1 MRINDQSTTNKLL
14 LVLVI
19 PLVFYIL
26 KELHFIFAP
35 LMFAFFI
42 SLLFIPMLRWMHK
55 KGVPRLLALVAVILI
70 IAGTF
75 YGTVKLIS
83 LTGDEILHGK
93 EALYYK
99 LDNKIGDLILPY
111 AEVLGLKAVEGKS
124 TISSILMSP
133 QISERIYKNFG
144 DTFMFFQ
151 QTLVTLLMTL
161 FFLVL
166 ILAGTFNFKLLMQES
181 LLLRRTQ
188 TIKTYMAI
196 ERSIVK
202 FLKVKFLM
210 SFLTGLGFG
219 LIAWSFDISFPL
231 FWGVFAFAINFV
243 QMIGSVVATL
253 MAALF
258 AFIELESPGT
268 ILLVSLLFTGVQVLF
283 GSVLEPVLMGKSFS
297 INVITVLVMLM
308 FWGYLWGV
316 PGLILSIP
324 ITVLLKTL
332 MEQFPAS
339 RKLAVLMK

>member
-1 MRINDQSTTNKLL
+1 MRLSDQSTTNKLL
-14 LVLVI
+14 LVLAI

-42 SLLFIPMLRWMHK
+42 SLLFIPMLRWLHK
-55 KGVPRLLALVAVILI
+55 KGSPRILALIIVILI

-75 YGTVKLIS
+75 YGTVKLVS
-83 LTGDEILHGK
+83 LTGQEILNGK

-99 LDNKIGDLILPY
+99 LDDKIGDLIMPY
-111 AEVLGLKAVEGKS
+111 AEILGVEPIDGKS
-124 TISSILMSP
+124 AIRSILMSP
-133 QISERIYKNFG
+133 QISDRLYGNFG

-210 SFLTGLGFG
+210 SFFTGLSFGMIAWGFG
-219 LIAWSFDISFPL
+219 ISFPL

-243 QMIGSVVATL
+243 QMIGSVIATVI
-253 MAALF
+253 AALF

-339 RKLAVLMK
+339 QKLAVLMG

>member
-1 MRINDQSTTNKLL
+1 MRFNDQSTTNKLL
-14 LVLVI
+14 LVLAI

-42 SLLFIPMLRWMHK
+42 SLLFIPMLRKLYK
-55 KGVPRLLALVAVILI
+55 KGSPRILALILVILI

-75 YGTVKLIS
+75 YGAVKLVS
-83 LTGDEILHGK
+83 LTGKEILDGK

-99 LDNKIGDLILPY
+99 LDNKIGDLVMPY
-111 AEVLGLKAVEGKS
+111 AEVLGIEPVKGKS
-124 TISSILMSP
+124 AIKSILMSP
-133 QISERIYKNFG
+133 QISERLYGNFG

-151 QTLVTLLMTL
+151 RTMVTLLMTL

-181 LLLRRTQ
+181 LLLRSTQ
-188 TIKTYMAI
+188 TIKTYLAI

-210 SFLTGLGFG
+210 SFFTGLGFG
-219 LIAWSFDISFPL
+219 LIAWGFGISFPL

-243 QMIGSVVATL
+243 QMIGSVIVTV

-283 GSVLEPVLMGKSFS
+283 GSVLEPFLMGKSFS

-308 FWGYLWGV
+308 FWSYLWGV
-316 PGLILSIP
+316 SGLILSIP

-332 MEQFPAS
+332 MEQYPTS
-339 RKLAVLMK
+339 RKLAVLMG

>member
-1 MRINDQSTTNKLL
+1 MRLKDQSTTNKLL
-14 LVLVI
+14 LVLAI

-55 KGVPRLLALVAVILI
+55 RGLHRILALAAVILI

-75 YGTVKLIS
+75 YGAVKLIS
-83 LTGDEILHGK
+83 RTGNEIMAGK
-93 EALYYK
+93 EILYYK
-99 LDNKIGDLILPY
+99 LDDKIGDLVLPH
-111 AEVLGLKAVEGKS
+111 AELLGFQTVEGES
-124 TISSILMSP
+124 TIKSILMNP
-133 QISERIYKNFG
+133 QINEKLYQNFG

-166 ILAGTFNFKLLMQES
+166 ILAGTFNFKLLMHES

-188 TIKTYMAI
+188 TIKTYLAI

-210 SFLTGLGFG
+210 SFFTGLGFG
-219 LIAWSFDISFPL
+219 LIAWSFGISFPL
-231 FWGVFAFAINFV
+231 FWAVFAFAINFV
-243 QMIGSVVATL
+243 QMIGSVIATVL
-253 MAALF
+253 AALF

-268 ILLVSLLFTGVQVLF
+268 ILLVSLLYTGVQLLF

-297 INVITVLVMLM
+297 INVI
-308 FWGYLWGV
+308 
-316 PGLILSIP
+316 
-324 ITVLLKTL
+324 
-332 MEQFPAS
+332 
-339 RKLAVLMK
+339 

>member
-1 MRINDQSTTNKLL
+1 MRLSDQSTTNKLL
-14 LVLVI
+14 LVLAI

-42 SLLFIPMLRWMHK
+42 SLLFIPMLRWLHK
-55 KGVPRLLALVAVILI
+55 KGSPRILALFIVILI

-75 YGTVKLIS
+75 YGTVKLVS
-83 LTGDEILHGK
+83 LTGQEILNGK

-99 LDNKIGDLILPY
+99 LDDKIGDMIMPY
-111 AEVLGLKAVEGKS
+111 AEILGVEPIDGKS
-124 TISSILMSP
+124 AIRSILMSP
-133 QISERIYKNFG
+133 QISDRLYGNFG

-210 SFLTGLGFG
+210 SFFTGLGFG
-219 LIAWSFDISFPL
+219 LIAWGFGISFPL

-243 QMIGSVVATL
+243 QMIGSVIATV

-339 RKLAVLMK
+339 QKLAVLMG